1 MRRSIGALWGLLGT
15 VLSASAGRAG
25 VLAGRAAVLALAVPL
40 LVAGTAAQP
49 ASRQPASGQP
59 ASGQPASGQPVASQP
74 VASVV
79 RGGVDDFRFSGYSA
93 DFRLERDPEGRS
105 TLTTVE
111 TFVADFPPAQ
121 NRGMQRAIPLE
132 YEGHPTDLDLVTV
145 TVTVT
150 VTDGNGSPRPVDTE
164 REDGFLLVTS
174 AADEFVNGSQ
184 TYGFTYSQHTRP
196 FRPPAPEAVRT
207 SSRGT

>member
-1 MRRSIGALWGLLGT
+1 M
-15 VLSASAGRAG
+15 
-25 VLAGRAAVLALAVPL
+25 
-40 LVAGTAAQP
+40 
-49 ASRQPASGQP
+49 
-59 ASGQPASGQPVASQP
+59 
-74 VASVV
+74 V

-93 DFRLERDPEGRS
+93 DFRLERGPEGRS

-121 NRGMQRAIPLE
+121 NRGMQRAFPLE
-132 YEGHPTDLDLVTV
+132 YEGHPTDLDL
-145 TVTVT
+145 VT

-174 AADEFVNGSQ
+174 AADEFVNGSK

-207 SSRGT
+207 SSPGT

>member
-25 VLAGRAAVLALAVPL
+25 VVAGRAAVLALAAPL

-49 ASRQPASGQP
+49 ASGQP
-59 ASGQPASGQPVASQP
+59 ASGQPVSGQPVASQP

-105 TLTTVE
+105 MLTTVE

-145 TVTVT
+145 T
-150 VTDGNGSPRPVDTE
+150 DGNGSPRPVDTE

-174 AADEFVNGSQ
+174 AADEFVNCSQ

-207 SSRGT
+207 SSPGT